1 VLYVA
6 MRFFEVEFA
15 RKRTTK
21 DKEKKKYKTKP
32 KQVSKAATAKTRNA
46 NVHSPSES
54 ITRHVSVLSPSFSRA
69 LCARVRSGS
78 NQSERQEKRIST
90 VGKNIKELGRRARA
104 SASRRCERKNIQK
117 TTLDAPPTSVCSA
130 SPSLSPVRSI
140 GSSRGMMEYIV

>member
-1 VLYVA
+1 

-78 NQSERQEKRIST
+78 NQTERQEKRIST
-90 VGKNIKELGRRARA
+90 VGKNMKELSRRARA

-117 TTLDAPPTSVCSA
+117 TTANAPPTSACSA
-130 SPSLSPVRSI
+130 SSSLSLLRTMTCSCD
-140 GSSRGMMEYIV
+140 MMECSVGAPSF

>member
-1 VLYVA
+1 
-6 MRFFEVEFA
+6 MRFFKVASSSRGKGPHE
-15 RKRTTK
+15 RT
-21 DKEKKKYKTKP
+21 KEKKKYKTKP

-46 NVHSPSES
+46 TVHSPSES

-78 NQSERQEKRIST
+78 KPKREAREENFDP

-117 TTLDAPPTSVCSA
+117 TTANAPPISACSA

-140 GSSRGMMEYIV
+140 GSSRDMMEYIV

>member
-1 VLYVA
+1 MLCVA

-140 GSSRGMMEYIV
+140 RSACDMMEYIV